1 MKETL
6 ENITFDIEIVIEA
19 ISQGDRE
26 DAIKMLLDIKE
37 DLKIITLMC

>member
-19 ISQGDRE
+19 INQGDTN
-26 DAIKMLLDIKE
+26 DAINMLLDIKE

>member
-19 ISQGDRE
+19 INQGDTN
-26 DAIKMLLDIKE
+26 DAINMLLDIKE
-37 DLKIITLMC
+37 DLKIILLMC

>member
-6 ENITFDIEIVIEA
+6 ENITFDIEIVIDA
-19 ISQGDRE
+19 ISQGDSE

-37 DLKIITLMC
+37 DLKIMC